1 MGEGGSQWGIEPYRS
16 YGTYSTDGAYKN
28 ASGREEPLS
37 GRCLMRLSPLAVA
50 MSVISGTTGCH
61 AEEDAVFTQ
70 RRVAMVREQIEAGGV
85 KDPQVLAAMRK
96 VPRHEFVPAAWRN
109 RAYENQ
115 PLPIGENQ
123 TISQPYIVA
132 FMTEQLAL
140 KPGERVLEIGTGSGY
155 QAAILAELVKDVY
168 TIEIVEPLGKRAAET
183 LKHLGYSGVHL
194 RIGDGY
200 QGWPEA
206 APFQAI
212 IVTCAPNAVPKPLAD
227 QLAEGGRM
235 VIPVGKFGELQQ
247 LVVLKK
253 ENGKLVTKRT
263 LPVRFVPMTGEA
275 EKR

>member
-1 MGEGGSQWGIEPYRS
+1 MG
-16 YGTYSTDGAYKN
+16 
-28 ASGREEPLS
+28 
-37 GRCLMRLSPLAVA
+37 MVLAA
-50 MSVISGTTGCH
+50 AGCH
-61 AEEDAVFTQ
+61 AENEAAFTQ
-70 RRVAMVREQIEAGGV
+70 RREAMVREQIEAAGV
-85 KDPQVLAAMRK
+85 KDAKVLAAMRK
-96 VPRHEFVPAAWRN
+96 VPRHEFVPTPWKG
-109 RAYENQ
+109 RAYEDR

-168 TIEIVEPLGKRAAET
+168 TIEIVEPLGKRAAAT
-183 LKHLGYSGVHL
+183 LKRLGYDGVHVH
-194 RIGDGY
+194 IGDGY

-235 VIPVGKFGELQQ
+235 VIPVGEFGDLQQ
-247 LVVLKK
+247 LVVLRK